1 MSVSVNIN
9 HVTKEYR
16 IYRNNK
22 ERIKDALI
30 PKNKNKTFFALNDV
44 SITAYEGDV
53 IGLVGINGSG
63 KSTLINTL
71 VGNRFKDSGDISFFD
86 QIISEKDKA
95 YKEHVGVVFD
105 DLRVPNKL
113 TITDIDKVFS
123 KIFNYWN
130 SEHFFNLIQT
140 FELPKNNQISTFS
153 RGMRMKAALA
163 IALSHDTKL
172 LILDEATAGMDV
184 SGREEVL
191 EILEDYVSKGHGILL
206 SSHISEDMEQLATKL
221 IFMRD
226 GHILLQEDKH
236 ILLTDYGIIETDE
249 TSPLDLP
256 QEVIIASRIRHG
268 QRQTLVKQR
277 QHFEQARP
285 LQSIDDATKLIMR
298 GDK

>member
-1 MSVSVNIN
+1 MTHLLQVQQL
-9 HVTKEYR
+9 
-16 IYRNNK
+16 NK
-22 ERIKDALI
+22 SY
-30 PKNKNKTFFALNDV
+30 KNSNFELNDI
-44 SITAYEGDV
+44 SFTLNPGEV
-53 IGLVGINGSG
+53 IGLIGKNGSG

-71 VGNRFKDSGDISFFD
+71 VGNRFKDSGEISFFN
-86 QIISEKDKA
+86 QIISEKDKN

-113 TITDIDKVFS
+113 TITEIDKVFLN
-123 KIFNYWN
+123 IFKHWN
-130 SEHFFNLIQT
+130 SDQFFNLIQS

-163 IALSHDTKL
+163 IALSHETKL

-277 QHFEQARP
+277 QHFEQACP
-285 LQSIDDATKLIMR
+285 LQNIDDATKLIMR

>member
-1 MSVSVNIN
+1 MTHLLQVQQL
-9 HVTKEYR
+9 
-16 IYRNNK
+16 NK
-22 ERIKDALI
+22 SY
-30 PKNKNKTFFALNDV
+30 KNSNFELNDI
-44 SITAYEGDV
+44 SFTLNPGEV
-53 IGLVGINGSG
+53 IGLIGKNGSG

-71 VGNRFKDSGDISFFD
+71 VGNRFKDSGEISFFN
-86 QIISEKDKA
+86 QIISEKDKD

-113 TITDIDKVFS
+113 TITEIDKVFLN
-123 KIFNYWN
+123 IFKHWN
-130 SEHFFNLIQT
+130 SDQFFNLIQS

-163 IALSHDTKL
+163 IALSHETKL
-172 LILDEATAGMDV
+172 LILDEATAG
-184 SGREEVL
+184 
-191 EILEDYVSKGHGILL
+191 

>member
-1 MSVSVNIN
+1 MEKLLDIQNLNKSYTNSEFRLSNIS
-9 HVTKEYR
+9 
-16 IYRNNK
+16 
-22 ERIKDALI
+22 
-30 PKNKNKTFFALNDV
+30 F
-44 SITAYEGDV
+44 SIGQGEV
-53 IGLVGINGSG
+53 IGLIGKNGSG
-63 KSTLINTL
+63 KSTLINTI
-71 VGNRFKDSGDISFFD
+71 VGNRHKDNGSLKFFD
-86 QIISEKDKA
+86 KEVTENDFK
-95 YKEHVGVVFD
+95 YKEHLGVVFD
-105 DLRVPNKL
+105 DLRVPDKL
-113 TITDIDKVFS
+113 TLQSINKVFTE
-123 KIFNYWN
+123 IYDAWN
-130 SEHFFNLIQT
+130 SDTFFSLIKA
-140 FELPKNNQISTFS
+140 FELPTNNQIKTFS
-153 RGMRMKAALA
+153 RGMRMKAALT
-163 IALSHDTKL
+163 IALSHDAKL